1 MSIVVYSKPACVQ
14 CTATYTAL
22 DRRGLDYRVVDVTT
36 DDEALAAVR
45 ALGYAQAPVVVADD
59 EHWSGFRPDLIGRVA
74 TKLGK

>member
-1 MSIVVYSKPACVQ
+1 VQ

-22 DRRGLDYRVVDVTT
+22 DRKGLDYRVVDVTT

-45 ALGYAQAPVVVADD
+45 AMGYAQAPVVVADD